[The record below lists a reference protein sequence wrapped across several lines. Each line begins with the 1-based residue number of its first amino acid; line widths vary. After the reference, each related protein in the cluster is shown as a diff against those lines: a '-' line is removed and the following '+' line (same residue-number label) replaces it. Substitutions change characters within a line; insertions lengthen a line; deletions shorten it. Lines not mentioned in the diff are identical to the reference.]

1 MKILKLQATFGCLQN
16 AELRPAPGLFA
27 LRLPN
32 GGGKSTW
39 AAFLLAML
47 YGLDT
52 AKRSSRTALSA
63 REQYTPWSGA
73 PMAGRME
80 VDWNGRPVTIER
92 SSEGRGTF
100 NTFRAFDTRTGAAV
114 PELTA
119 ENCGRLLT
127 GAERAVYVRSAWLSA
142 RDAAVTA
149 DAALEQRLQML
160 VTGEEDGR
168 SRQQAE
174 DALKAYRSRLQHSR
188 SGRIPELQAQLD
200 TLDAAILNRRNLQQS
215 LQQLQA
221 EEKALAAEQAQ
232 ARAAQPQVPAQQRS
246 AQLQGS
252 AQPQDAAQTQN
263 AARPP
268 RSSAQPRRTGTGL
281 LLLLLILLA
290 AAAGILSVLYRPAGL
305 CSLLLPLIPAAL
317 LLRQSRQP
325 RTAAGDAADAQ
336 PPAPADGQGASPAG
350 GQAAAPAAAQ
360 TSVPAAA
367 DPVEAALRENRRQQ
381 ERLLGR
387 LEAAG
392 PDPSARRA
400 DLQARL
406 EALQR
411 QLEAADT
418 ALEALNRAGS
428 ALEARISPALQQK
441 TTALFA
447 RLTEGR
453 FTLVELDRDFRLRVT
468 SAGETGSH
476 SVLALSRGEQDL
488 LWLCLRLSL
497 AELTVPEAPL
507 VLDDALNALDPARQQ
522 AVLQLLQELARHRQ
536 VLLLSSRPPDGTP
549 A

>member
-27 LRLPN
+27 LCLPN

-200 TLDAAILNRRNLQQS
+200 ALDAAILNRQGLQQS

-246 AQLQGS
+246 AQPQGS
-252 AQPQDAAQTQN
+252 AQTQN

-268 RSSAQPRRTGTGL
+268 RSSAQPRRAGTGL

-305 CSLLLPLIPAAL
+305 CSLLLPLIPASL
-317 LLRQSRQP
+317 LLRQSRHP

-350 GQAAAPAAAQ
+350 GQAAAPADIQ

-367 DPVEAALRENRRQQ
+367 DPVETALRENRRQQ

-392 PDPSARRA
+392 PDPAPRRA
-400 DLQARL
+400 ALQAQL

-468 SAGETGSH
+468 PAGETVSR

-488 LWLCLRLSL
+488 LWICLRLSL

-549 A
+549 V